1 MRSIIIAAIGA
12 AALFSTPALTQEPSQ
27 GAGAIPDF
35 SGLWAHPYIPG
46 FEPPASGPGP
56 VVNKSR
62 VPTGPQAGRSTVIR
76 YVGDY
81 ANPILK
87 PVAAEVVK
95 KRGEI
100 ELGGGIAPTPAN
112 QCWPEPLPY
121 VLWNP
126 GMQMVQQ
133 PHQITILYDYNY
145 DVRHVRMNEP
155 HPARVTPSWYG
166 DSVGHYEG
174 DALVIDTVGI
184 KTDRPFAMVDWF
196 GTPYTGALHVV
207 ERYRLIDYE
216 TAKEAL
222 ERNAKENFD
231 FGRAG
236 TPGDTPLRI
245 DPTYRGKHLQL
256 AFTVEDEGV
265 FTTSWSATI
274 TYRPGVNWVGV
285 AEWQE
290 VVCAENILVS
300 DGKDEA
306 VPHADN
312 PDF

>member
-1 MRSIIIAAIGA
+1 MRSIIIAAVGT
-12 AALFSTPALTQEPSQ
+12 AALFSTPALTQQPSQ
-27 GAGAIPDF
+27 GTGAIPDF

-46 FEPPASGPGP
+46 FESPASGPGP

-62 VPTGPQAGRSTVIR
+62 VLTGPQAGRSTVAR

-81 ANPILK
+81 TNPILK
-87 PVAAEVVK
+87 PLAAEVVK

-100 ELGGGIAPTPAN
+100 ELSGRIAPTPAN

-126 GMQMVQQ
+126 GMQLLQQ
-133 PHQITILYDYNY
+133 RHQITILYDYNY
-145 DVRHVRMNEP
+145 DIRHVRMNEP
-155 HPARVTPSWYG
+155 HPTRVTPSWYG

-174 DALVIDTVGI
+174 DTLVIDTVGI

-207 ERYRLIDYE
+207 ERYRLLNYE
-216 TAKEAL
+216 AAKEAL

-231 FGRAG
+231 FGRAN
-236 TPGDTPLRI
+236 TAGDTPLRI
-245 DPTYRGKHLQL
+245 DPNYRGKHLQL

-265 FTTSWSATI
+265 FTSPWSATI
-274 TYRPGVNWVGV
+274 TYRPGFNWVGA

-290 VVCAENILVS
+290 VVCADNILS
-300 DGKDEA
+300 PDGKDEA
-306 VPHADN
+306 VPHADK